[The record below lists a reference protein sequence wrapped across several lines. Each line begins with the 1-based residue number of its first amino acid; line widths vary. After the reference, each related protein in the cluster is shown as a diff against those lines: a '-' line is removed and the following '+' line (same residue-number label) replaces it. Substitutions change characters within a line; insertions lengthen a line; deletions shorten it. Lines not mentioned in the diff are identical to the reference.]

1 MGGLLTPTNGR
12 APSPR
17 AGRAPVKGLV
27 LASAS
32 PQRRR
37 LLRELRVPF
46 RIVPADVSEASR
58 EKDPRRLVV
67 LLALRKARAVARRHP
82 AALVLGADT
91 VVVAGGRILGK
102 PADRAEGR
110 AMLDGLNGRWH
121 KVYTGVALV
130 HRGSGLTCSEA
141 AVSRVKARRL
151 PPEAL
156 ERFAG
161 RHLDK
166 AGGYAVQDLRDP
178 FIEAIEGPRDNVVGL
193 PLDVVRRLL
202 KRACAAPAPGRGALA
217 PGRGALAP

>member
-1 MGGLLTPTNGR
+1 MGALLT
-12 APSPR
+12 ASD
-17 AGRAPVKGLV
+17 ARAPVRGLV

-46 RIVPADVSEASR
+46 RIVPAGVSEASR
-58 EKDPRRLVV
+58 ERDPRRLVL

-82 AALVLGADT
+82 RALVLGADT
-91 VVVAGGRILGK
+91 VVVAAGRILGK
-102 PADRAEGR
+102 PADRDAGR
-110 AMLDGLNGRWH
+110 AMLRGLNGRWH

-130 HRGSGLTCSEA
+130 HSGSRLAFSEA

-151 PPEAL
+151 APAAL
-156 ERFAG
+156 ERFVG

-178 FIEAIEGPRDNVVGL
+178 FIEAIEGPRDNVIGL
-193 PLDVVRRLL
+193 PLEVVRRLL
-202 KRACAAPAPGRGALA
+202 KRACAAPTAGRGAPA
-217 PGRGALAP
+217 A

>member
-1 MGGLLTPTNGR
+1 M
-12 APSPR
+12 
-17 AGRAPVKGLV
+17 KGLV

-58 EKDPRRLVV
+58 EKDPRRLVL

-82 AALVLGADT
+82 DALVLGADT
-91 VVVAGGRILGK
+91 VVVSGGRILGK
-102 PADRAEGR
+102 PADREEGR
-110 AMLDGLNGRWH
+110 EMLLGLNGRWH

-130 HRGSGLTCSEA
+130 HRGSRLAFSEA

-151 PPEAL
+151 EAAAL
-156 ERFAG
+156 ERFVG

-166 AGGYAVQDLRDP
+166 AGGYAVQDVRDP
-178 FIEAIEGPRDNVVGL
+178 FIEAIEGARDNVVGL

-202 KRACAAPAPGRGALA
+202 KLACAGPRPSR
-217 PGRGALAP
+217 

>member
-1 MGGLLTPTNGR
+1 M
-12 APSPR
+12 
-17 AGRAPVKGLV
+17 KGLV

-46 RIVPADVSEASR
+46 RIVPPDVSEASR
-58 EKDPRRLVV
+58 EKDPRRLVL

-82 AALVLGADT
+82 DALVLGADT
-91 VVVAGGRILGK
+91 VVVSGGRILGK
-102 PADRAEGR
+102 PADREEGR
-110 AMLDGLNGRWH
+110 EMLLGLNGRWH

-130 HRGSGLTCSEA
+130 HRGSRLAFSEA

-151 PPEAL
+151 EAAAL
-156 ERFAG
+156 ERFVG

-166 AGGYAVQDLRDP
+166 AGGYAVQDVRDP
-178 FIEAIEGPRDNVVGL
+178 FIEAIEGARDNVVGL

-202 KRACAAPAPGRGALA
+202 KLACAAPRPSR
-217 PGRGALAP
+217 